1 MDARELEALSML
13 SRGFLE
19 LKDVN
24 PELGYNIILDI
35 LSGIN
40 EYDVSHFFGI
50 KGTNMPHPATLLYD
64 SIFRHPVTSFLIS
77 G

>member
-19 LKDVN
+19 LQDVN

-40 EYDVSHFFGI
+40 EYDFSHFFRNE
-50 KGTNMPHPATLLYD
+50 KC
-64 SIFRHPVTSFLIS
+64 
-77 G
+77 